1 MMDKKSL
8 HTQYRILCTI
18 VIISLPT
25 QGALH
30 VVHLKIKTN
39 VTDNEYEI
47 VWKKLSTYENF
58 IILFT
63 YFFNNITDRRAIGE
77 LEIKYHFNSRRTFI
91 HLGDSRIYHFAH
103 SLRSFAKQNTSSYR
117 GV

>member
-30 VVHLKIKTN
+30 VVHLKMKTN
-39 VTDNEYEI
+39 VADNGYEI

-63 YFFNNITDRRAIGE
+63 YFFNNITDRRSVGE
-77 LEIKYHFNSRRTFI
+77 PEINTF
-91 HLGDSRIYHFAH
+91 STRQMRQSVAEEQ
-103 SLRSFAKQNTSSYR
+103 KSSKFWGYR
-117 GV
+117 GSMFS